1 MTHIRIMLLAGLVS
15 VSSLAPGQ
23 ETASRSG
30 KGSQAALDKQFTEI
44 DHKWMNAE
52 RNLDIPFIEEFFAPS
67 YLLVLPDG
75 EVYTREKWVGILKS
89 PDHPVFEVLEPKD
102 VHAHVFGDVAIL
114 TDTTTVKSH
123 DSKGQESGGTF
134 RVFRV
139 LLKQQGKWRAA
150 GVEMTP
156 LEQQPQRTN

>member
-1 MTHIRIMLLAGLVS
+1 VTRIRIMLLMGLIS
-15 VSSLAPGQ
+15 VSSLAPAPGQ
-23 ETASRSG
+23 ETGSRTR
-30 KGSQAALDKQFTEI
+30 KMDQAALDKQFAAI
-44 DHKWMNAE
+44 DQKWMDAE
-52 RNLDIPFIEEFFAPS
+52 KNLDIPFIEEFFAPS
-67 YLLVLPDG
+67 YLLVLPNG
-75 EVYTREKWVGILKS
+75 EMYTREKWIGILKS
-89 PDHPVFEVLEPKD
+89 PDHPVFEVLEPRD

-123 DSKGQESGGTF
+123 DSQGKESGGTY

-156 LEQQPQRTN
+156 PESQ

>member
-1 MTHIRIMLLAGLVS
+1 MTRIQIMLLVGLIS
-15 VSSLAPGQ
+15 IPCLASGQ
-23 ETASRSG
+23 ETGSQSG
-30 KGSQAALDKQFTEI
+30 KTSQAALDKQFTEI
-44 DHKWMNAE
+44 DHKWMDAE
-52 RNLDIPFIEEFFAPS
+52 KNLDIPFIEQFFAPS
-67 YLLVLPDG
+67 YLRVLPDG

-89 PDHPVFEVLEPKD
+89 PDHPIFEVLEPKD

-123 DSKGQESGGTF
+123 DSKGKESGGTF

-156 LEQQPQRTN
+156 LESQ